1 MKRKA
6 LIIGHTGQDGSYLK
20 ELLEQ
25 KAYHV
30 YGISSHQLLIPDQGL
45 DIKLGTVTNP
55 SYCDEVILTLKPDEI
70 YYLAAVHQSSI
81 EKSHDDLP
89 FNRLTIDVNANGL
102 MNILNSVWMHSKS
115 SKVFFA
121 SSSHVFSGSESQ
133 SQTESTPYQPISIYG
148 ISKILGMQYA
158 ALYREKGVFCSCGI
172 FYNHE
177 SPKRD
182 SKFVTKKIVETAVSI
197 LNGDTNELILG
208 DLNASIDWGY
218 APDYMLAA
226 HLMLQLDKPED
237 FIVSSGKLHT
247 VKDFVEITF
256 GFLGLEWQ
264 NYVKEN
270 KGIILKKSAT
280 VLLGDNSKLKEYC
293 HWKPSVTFNEM
304 VEIIVKAELNKR
316 GMSLKHF

>member
-1 MKRKA
+1 MKRTA
-6 LIIGHTGQDGSYLK
+6 LIIGHTGQDGSYLS

-25 KAYHV
+25 RSYQV
-30 YGISSHQLLIPDQGL
+30 YGISSHHLLIPEEGLKIKQGSIT
-45 DIKLGTVTNP
+45 DP
-55 SYCDEVILTLKPDEI
+55 AYCDEIIQTLKPDEI

-102 MNILNSVWMHSKS
+102 MNVLNSVLMHSKT

-133 SQTESTPYQPISIYG
+133 SQSETTPYKPISIYG
-148 ISKILGMQYA
+148 ISKILGMNYA
-158 ALYREKGVFCSCGI
+158 ELYREKGVFCSCGI

-177 SPKRD
+177 SPRRD

-197 LNGDTNELILG
+197 LNGEAEELVLG
-208 DLNASIDWGY
+208 DLGAKIDWGY

-226 HLMLQLDKPED
+226 HLMLQLNEPED

-256 GFLGLEWQ
+256 NYLKLDWQ
-264 NYVKEN
+264 NYVREN
-270 KGIILKKSAT
+270 KGIILKRSVT
-280 VLLGDNSKLKEYC
+280 VLQGDNSKLKSLC
-293 HWKPSVTFNEM
+293 NWSPSVTFKEM
-304 VEIIVKAELNKR
+304 VELIVMAELKKR
-316 GMSLKHF
+316 GLSLKNS